1 MPVVASPADTGQRTH
16 PFDPHVIALPHDLSV
31 DHREDVVPPGS
42 PFFRRCSLTCRK
54 AARKKS
60 SSNCCWPIF
69 RSNSS
74 IRRCPVSADA
84 GGDGADSSS
93 KNRAASN
100 GRPIGCNAPAPP
112 DCNLPRQIYSNF
124 RSTPSSLASA
134 VIFPVS
140 SIRATARSLN
150 SRGHRVLGLG
160 LLFVFDTLVLLAK
173 QCVLFPCLSLGVH
186 SRSQVWR
193 FAQDCHVPLREA
205 PYLAFFPC
213 NLWLNLLLCV
223 ICVSLAFLLCLAL
236 AAHE

>member
-186 SRSQVWR
+186 SRSEVM
-193 FAQDCHVPLREA
+193 ALRA
-205 PYLAFFPC
+205 RIDNNLARNAIPI
-213 NLWLNLLLCV
+213 LLSV
-223 ICVSLAFLLCLAL
+223 
-236 AAHE
+236 

>member
-16 PFDPHVIALPHDLSV
+16 PFDPHLIALPHDLRV

-186 SRSQVWR
+186 STAS
-193 FAQDCHVPLREA
+193 
-205 PYLAFFPC
+205 PC

-223 ICVSLAFLLCLAL
+223 ICVILAFVPFARTAPDLANYG
-236 AAHE
+236 AAKRANDAASTA